1 MVFSFFVTPIAMPP
15 TGLCFAYVTFLN
27 IALLFV
33 NGWKDR
39 NADCRV
45 NTVDGK
51 NNTSSHLVNFGP
63 VTPEIL

>member
-1 MVFSFFVTPIAMPP
+1 MVFSVFVTPIAMPP
-15 TGLCFAYVTFLN
+15 TGLCFAYVTYLN

-51 NNTSSHLVNFGP
+51 IIHNH
-63 VTPEIL
+63 I